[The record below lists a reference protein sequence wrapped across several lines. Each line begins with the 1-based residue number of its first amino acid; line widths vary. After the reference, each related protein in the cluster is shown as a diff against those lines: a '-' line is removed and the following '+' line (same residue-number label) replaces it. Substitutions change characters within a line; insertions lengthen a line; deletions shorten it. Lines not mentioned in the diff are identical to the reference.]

1 MNHEAQEAESIVHQA
16 ADLFETKYAFPAKG
30 AEVATKLRERIES
43 GESADASVDRE
54 FICSLTRLVREL
66 SGDLHTGFAYFDS
79 PQPMRDE
86 ETFQFG
92 QVDEE
97 DVLEGRIR
105 NCGFHSVK
113 RLGGNI
119 GYIDLREFVPVAVGA
134 ETATA
139 AMSLIA
145 DTEALIIDLR
155 RNMGGVLDMISY
167 VASYLFE
174 EPVPMS
180 SRYNHIT
187 GETTD
192 YWTSADVPGRRF
204 GLKPVYLLTSASTFS
219 GGEGLAYDL
228 KQHGRVTIVGEKTP
242 GGANATKIYTL
253 TPHVWTAVTYG
264 ITTNPISKTNFEG
277 VGVEPDVA
285 VDAEKALDEAHRLA
299 LLGIRKGLD
308 RRDWLPRVLEAYREE
323 VEEELERLA
332 GAPFS

>member
-1 MNHEAQEAESIVHQA
+1 MSAGVQAAESIVRQA
-16 ADLFETKYAFPAKG
+16 ADLFETNYAFPEKG
-30 AEVATKLRERIES
+30 EEIAAGMRERV
-43 GESADASVDRE
+43 DAGDYTNVTVDRDL
-54 FICSLTRLVREL
+54 IVSLTRLVRGL

-97 DVLEGRIR
+97 DFLEGRIR

-155 RNMGGVLDMISY
+155 RNVGGVLDMISY
-167 VASYLFE
+167 IASYLFE

-187 GETTD
+187 
-192 YWTSADVPGRRF
+192 S
-204 GLKPVYLLTSASTFS
+204 S
-219 GGEGLAYDL
+219 
-228 KQHGRVTIVGEKTP
+228 
-242 GGANATKIYTL
+242 KI
-253 TPHVWTAVTYG
+253 
-264 ITTNPISKTNFEG
+264 I
-277 VGVEPDVA
+277 
-285 VDAEKALDEAHRLA
+285 
-299 LLGIRKGLD
+299 
-308 RRDWLPRVLEAYREE
+308 
-323 VEEELERLA
+323 
-332 GAPFS
+332 